1 MSSKLAK
8 LIAVALAIAAVLRVQ
23 LTRRRIAERSSHSD
37 DDASV
42 PSSMRTTPWGPG
54 PSKMTKAQLK
64 SALSEGGGG

>member
-42 PSSMRTTPWGPG
+42 PSSMRKPDAVG
-54 PSKMTKAQLK
+54 SRAVEDD
-64 SALSEGGGG
+64 EGTA